1 MSKKHLIIVK
11 YPLVLIGL
19 MLCVSGIRWMIS
31 SEPWLLDQVANE
43 ERLKMT
49 FIELFEISGNETLSK
64 YLTQIYRFLG
74 LYVLGIGALILSFLT
89 EKTLL
94 MGGIR
99 NKVLLVIG
107 VLLVANLIIAYYW
120 ISSSHFI
127 YLMWLAIILY
137 LVSLYY
143 SRLIK

>member
-1 MSKKHLIIVK
+1 MNKKYLIIVK

>member
-1 MSKKHLIIVK
+1 MNKKYLIIVK

-49 FIELFEISGNETLSK
+49 FVELFDISGNETLSK

-74 LYVLGIGALILSFLT
+74 LYVLGIGALILSFLS

-99 NKVLLVIG
+99 NKVLLVLG
-107 VLLVANLIIAYYW
+107 ALLVTNLIVAYYW
-120 ISSSHFI
+120 IPSSHFI

-137 LVSLYY
+137 LISLYY
-143 SRLIK
+143 SSLIK

>member
-1 MSKKHLIIVK
+1 
-11 YPLVLIGL
+11 
-19 MLCVSGIRWMIS
+19 MLCVSGFRWMIS

-43 ERLKMT
+43 ERLQIT
-49 FIELFEISGNETLSK
+49 FVELFEISGNETLSK

>member
-1 MSKKHLIIVK
+1 MNKKYLIIVK

-19 MLCVSGIRWMIS
+19 MLCVSGFRWMIS

-49 FIELFEISGNETLSK
+49 FVELFEISGNETLSK

-74 LYVLGIGALILSFLT
+74 LYVLGIGALILSFLS
-89 EKTLL
+89 EKALL

-99 NKVLLVIG
+99 NKVLLVLG
-107 VLLVANLIIAYYW
+107 ALLVTNLIVAYYW
-120 ISSSHFI
+120 IPSSHFI

-137 LVSLYY
+137 LISLYY